1 MRVHHLNCGSMRP
14 MGQGLL
20 ERINPAAAG
29 APMVCHCLLIEVGD
43 ALVLVDT
50 GFGLE
55 DIAQRHRRL
64 SRAFVTAAR
73 PALSRVETA
82 AHQVEA
88 LGFHRRDVAHII
100 LTHLDPDHAGGL
112 SDFPHAK
119 VHVLAEEHFGATTRP
134 SARERA
140 RYRPAQWDAAT
151 QWQLYGVRGEPWF
164 GFDTV
169 RDLRGLPP
177 ELLMIPM
184 SGHSRGHVCVA
195 VDTGSGWL
203 LHCGD
208 AYFQHGAVHP
218 GAPCASALT
227 LFERTVAFE
236 YDAVLANQ
244 RRLSELARS
253 QSDAVQLFCSHDGH
267 ELSRMQALATQ
278 AP

>member
-1 MRVHHLNCGSMRP
+1 

-112 SDFPHAK
+112 SDFP
-119 VHVLAEEHFGATTRP
+119 
-134 SARERA
+134 
-140 RYRPAQWDAAT
+140 QWDAAT